1 MLVPHFITRPPVLLR
16 HKFLEAFKG
25 RNYSC
30 ANFCTESPATRR
42 ISFQAIRI
50 FSKIKAGFKC
60 SPRTTTGQAL
70 SMRVCLKITI
80 TSIKSPDIFRHPSF
94 QRRLRIGLIIAT
106 PHGYTRVITNT
117 FDFLHHIIIEHI
129 EVIRQIRIRV
139 YPKIVPYHNAIFITR
154 LIEFIICNRTEPIT
168 YHIKV
173 HFLMQTDFGIIFRTT
188 ATKHIFRH
196 SPIRPFDKYR
206 NIININM
213 ECITFFIIRIFLY
226 TKRNI
231 FRFRNLS
238 IHHHL
243 ELTMIKIGVSI
254 SIRPPQTR
262 LVYTQLWE
270 ITFVKLHLFSS
281 MGIHL

>member
-1 MLVPHFITRPPVLLR
+1 M
-16 HKFLEAFKG
+16 G
-25 RNYSC
+25 
-30 ANFCTESPATRR
+30 
-42 ISFQAIRI
+42 
-50 FSKIKAGFKC
+50 
-60 SPRTTTGQAL
+60 
-70 SMRVCLKITI
+70 VCLKITI

-139 YPKIVPYHNAIFITR
+139 YPKIIPYHNAIFVTC
-154 LIEFIICNRTEPIT
+154 LVEFIICNRAEPIT
-168 YHIKV
+168 YHIKI
-173 HFLMQTDFGIIFRTT
+173 HFLMQADFGIIFLAT

-196 SPIRPFDKYR
+196 PPIRSLNKYR

-213 ECITFFIIRIFLY
+213 ECIALFIIRIFLY